1 MRIREKIVVTG
12 LLLAFSP
19 LSHAE
24 SYMGI
29 GGTSSEY
36 QYSDVK
42 RGYGLQA
49 FAGYRF
55 DGLPIMIEAGYL
67 DGGKNKINDFS
78 QGGVTGTD
86 ASLAFQG
93 LLLTTGFFGRFDTK
107 GSGFYA
113 KLGYYTGKSKGT
125 GTFNGV
131 NYDNSESS
139 SGLTF
144 DLGFDWMLT
153 PAFGIRTNIGSLQK
167 VKDLPQL
174 GVDHKSN
181 VTLAGIGLIFAF
193 GDGHSSD
200 PTQRAANPPAPVAEP
215 APTYSPA
222 PAPEPVAAAPTLVP
236 AAAPQ
241 PAPQPVPAPVA
252 APAPQP
258 APTPA
263 AAPAPRPRP
272 VVAAAVPVPA
282 NAAPTGTAQLVPGA
296 VLRTAPTMKSAA
308 IKTLP
313 DGGAVKLR
321 SRVSNAEGPWWSV
334 QLEDGTT
341 GWMIEWGLVRIS
353 RH

>member
-153 PAFGIRTNIGSLQK
+153 PNFGIRTNIGSLQK

-193 GDGHSSD
+193 GGAQHSY
-200 PTQRAANPPAPVAEP
+200 PASRSLFDN
-215 APTYSPA
+215 SPA
-222 PAPEPVAAAPTLVP
+222 VNAATPQSSATAIATAG
-236 AAAPQ
+236 AAIHGQ
-241 PAPQPVPAPVA
+241 PS
-252 APAPQP
+252 
-258 APTPA
+258 
-263 AAPAPRPRP
+263 
-272 VVAAAVPVPA
+272 A
-282 NAAPTGTAQLVPGA
+282 NASVTA
-296 VLRTAPTMKSAA
+296 VLKEGGTV
-308 IKTLP
+308 TL
-313 DGGAVKLR
+313 A
-321 SRVSNAEGPWWSV
+321 SQRVDNAEGSWWFIRSGDS
-334 QLEDGTT
+334 Q
-341 GWMIEWGLVRIS
+341 GWINQKDLQSYIGP
-353 RH
+353 